1 MVHAS
6 ALEQF
11 EKNDVELTVPASE
24 PRPILIIVMVSA
36 SVMCVW
42 TDEENML
49 ISLAG
54 PCFMVCDINL
64 FPSFPAASHSALPRP
79 VRVK

>member
-24 PRPILIIVMVSA
+24 PRPILIIVMVR
-36 SVMCVW
+36 VMCDFHAAGYA
-42 TDEENML
+42 TD
-49 ISLAG
+49 S
-54 PCFMVCDINL
+54 
-64 FPSFPAASHSALPRP
+64 SR
-79 VRVK
+79 K